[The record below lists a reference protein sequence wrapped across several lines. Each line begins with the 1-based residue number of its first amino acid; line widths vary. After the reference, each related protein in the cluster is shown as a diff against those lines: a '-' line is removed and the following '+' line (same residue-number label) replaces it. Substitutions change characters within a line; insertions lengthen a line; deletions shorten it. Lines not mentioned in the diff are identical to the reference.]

1 MAALFEQGFF
11 VRKPAWHGLGE
22 VLGDYPGR
30 EEAMR
35 LAGHDFDLV
44 EVPLAAIGKP
54 LGATGAFTPGHA
66 VMPDGSTRT
75 IKPVPGFKALAV
87 SQNRPD
93 DQKDEN
99 HGGIIGVVTETF
111 QPVNNSVCWDIID
124 AICEPRPGFTHAN
137 YETGAT
143 LDGGRTCFVTA
154 WLDEPR
160 MVTGDDSP
168 IYPYAAV
175 NWGHVGNGSIRL
187 IRTSVREVCAN
198 TVAMAEA
205 EAAKTGFN
213 FTFRHTKNVMDRI
226 EDAKLAIQGISDAT
240 SDFIELA
247 EELAAL
253 PVTKRQ
259 REEFVLSFIPSPP
272 EALTSTRVQR
282 NISEAREAVRRIFD
296 SPTIPEA
303 HQFTGYWLLMAGTE
317 YLDHVRGYRNSN
329 THVGRTLLR
338 PEPLKAKLVP
348 MIQEVALS

>member
-1 MAALFEQGFF
+1 
-11 VRKPAWHGLGE
+11 
-22 VLGDYPGR
+22 
-30 EEAMR
+30 MR

-44 EVPLAAIGKP
+44 EVPLAAIGKTIDS
-54 LGATGAFTPGHA
+54 ATGAYPGNA
-66 VMPDGSTRT
+66 TMPDGTVRS
-75 IKPVPGFKALAV
+75 IKPVPGYKALAV
-87 SQNRPD
+87 KQNRP
-93 DQKDEN
+93 KTERDEQ
-99 HGGIIGVVTETF
+99 HGQIIGVVAETF
-111 QPVNNSVCWDIID
+111 QPVNNSICWDIVD
-124 AICEPRPGFTHAN
+124 AICKPRPGFAHAH

-160 MVTGDDSP
+160 TVTGDDSP

-187 IRTSVREVCAN
+187 IKTSIREVCAN

-205 EAAKTGFN
+205 EASSTGFN
-213 FTFRHTKNVMDRI
+213 YTFRHTKNVMDRI

-240 SDFIELA
+240 SEFIELA

-259 REEFVLSFIPSPP
+259 REEFVLRFIPAPV
-272 EALTSTRVQR
+272 EALTSARVQN

-303 HQFTGYWLLMAGTE
+303 HQFTGYGLLMAGTE
-317 YLDHVRGYRNSN
+317 YLDHIRGYRNSN

-348 MIQEVALS
+348 MIREIALT